1 MEPKGLSCE
10 SGLLTEYMTFQDAF
24 GHRLQVATQTL
35 SEIERGAELTSE
47 GTIDGSHPHRSNT
60 HRSRAHASDI
70 FASACG
76 HPKPIPL
83 PTLVSRNRLR
93 TPPPQCLPIGTAA
106 AQKRASLLERMA
118 RGIPLERR
126 RSTSGRS
133 SAPNAYEVLHLHVMN
148 VCKNVRL
155 NRMPSVL
162 EYMLWLLLLLS
173 VWIGPTQQRK
183 TTMHHPPWACA
194 RPSRRS
200 RKCLGA
206 GNAREALRASSTT
219 STKGRRGST

>member
-1 MEPKGLSCE
+1 M
-10 SGLLTEYMTFQDAF
+10 Q
-24 GHRLQVATQTL
+24 AT
-35 SEIERGAELTSE
+35 S
-47 GTIDGSHPHRSNT
+47 
-60 HRSRAHASDI
+60 SRAPADI
-70 FASACG
+70 PSRSPFR
-76 HPKPIPL
+76 L
-83 PTLVSRNRLR
+83 RNRLR

-200 RKCLGA
+200 RTCLGA